1 MHALEN
7 TNLSSLEELP
17 PPRALKASLPA
28 SDAAA
33 RTVLAARAALRDALH
48 GRDGRLV
55 AIVGPCSLHDPAAA
69 LDYAR
74 RLQPLAERHRDA
86 LIVLMRAYFEKPRT
100 TVGWKGLVNDPRLDG
115 SCDVAR
121 GIALARELLLEI
133 NALGLPCATE
143 FLDPI
148 TPQYI
153 ADLVAWAA
161 IGARTAESQTHREMA
176 SGLSMPIGV
185 KNGTDGSVQVAVDAV
200 TAARHP
206 HVFLGVSELGRACV
220 VRTNGNADAHVVL
233 RGGRSG
239 PNWDAAAIADA
250 AARLAPLGPARG
262 VVVDCSHENSRKQP
276 ERQLEV
282 ARALAAGGRAAA
294 PALLGVMLES
304 FLRAGR
310 QDWKPGGEHTYGVS
324 ITDACIG
331 FDDTARVLEELA
343 AAWRDHARA
352 PQASALLPESCAKA
366 AAS

>member
-1 MHALEN
+1 MQRLEN
-7 TNLSSLEELP
+7 ANLIALEELP
-17 PPRALKASLPA
+17 SPRAIKQAQPA
-28 SDAAA
+28 PRGAAE
-33 RTVLAARAALRDALH
+33 TVLAARAAVQAALRGEDA
-48 GRDGRLV
+48 RLV

-74 RLQPLAERHRDA
+74 RLRAVAEDLRGE

-115 SCDVAR
+115 SCDVAS
-121 GIALARELLLEI
+121 GLALARDLLREI
-133 NALGLPCATE
+133 SALGLPCATE

-148 TPQYI
+148 TPQYL

-176 SGLSMPIGV
+176 SGLSMPVGV

-206 HVFLGVSELGRACV
+206 HVFLGVSESGRASV
-220 VRTNGNADAHVVL
+220 VRTAGNRDAHVVL

-250 AARLAPLGPARG
+250 ARHLAALGLARG
-262 VVVDCSHENSRKQP
+262 VVVDCSHENSGKQP
-276 ERQLEV
+276 ARQLEV
-282 ARALAAGGRAAA
+282 AGALAALGPRGA

-304 FLRAGR
+304 FLHAGR
-310 QDWKPGGEHTYGVS
+310 QDWHPGGEHDYGVS
-324 ITDACIG
+324 ITDACLG
-331 FDDTARVLEELA
+331 FDETAEALA
-343 AAWRDHARA
+343 LLAKAWRGGSRT
-352 PQASALLPESCAKA
+352 PRVEVASVRSCART

>member
-1 MHALEN
+1 VIEG
-7 TNLSSLEELP
+7 
-17 PPRALKASLPA
+17 RQ
-28 SDAAA
+28 
-33 RTVLAARAALRDALH
+33 ALRDVLER
-48 GRDGRLV
+48 RDPRLFV
-55 AIVGPCSLHDPAAA
+55 VVGPCSIHDPAAA

-74 RLQPLAERHRDA
+74 RLRALAAELRED
-86 LIVLMRAYFEKPRT
+86 VLVVMRAYFEKPRT

-121 GIALARELLLEI
+121 GLELARDLLRSI
-133 NALGLPCATE
+133 SDLGLPCATE

-148 TPQYI
+148 TPQYL

-176 SGLSMPIGV
+176 SGLSMPVGV

-206 HVFLGVSELGRACV
+206 HVFLGITDAGRASV
-220 VRTNGNADAHVVL
+220 VRTTGNRDAHVVL

-250 AARLAPLGPARG
+250 ARRLAPLGLARG
-262 VVVDCSHENSRKQP
+262 VVVDCSHENSGKQP

-282 ARALAAGGRAAA
+282 ARALAALGPAGA

-304 FLRAGR
+304 FLESGR
-310 QDWKPGGEHTYGVS
+310 QDWKPGGEHVYGVS

-331 FDDTARVLEELA
+331 FDATADVLGRLA
-343 AAWRDHARA
+343 RAWRARARA
-352 PQASALLPESCAKA
+352 PRAAAGSPGSCARS

>member
-1 MHALEN
+1 MQPLEN

-17 PPRALKASLPA
+17 PPRAIKQAQPA
-28 SDAAA
+28 SAAA
-33 RTVLAARAALRDALH
+33 VETVLAARGAVRDALH

-69 LDYAR
+69 FDYAR
-74 RLQPLAERHRDA
+74 RLRAVAEDVRGE

-115 SCDVAR
+115 SCDVAH
-121 GIALARELLLEI
+121 GLALARDLLREI
-133 NALGLPCATE
+133 SALGLPCATE

-148 TPQYI
+148 TPQYL

-176 SGLSMPIGV
+176 SGLSMPVGV

-206 HVFLGVSELGRACV
+206 HVFLGVSESGRASV
-220 VRTNGNADAHVVL
+220 VRTTGNRDAHVVL

-239 PNWDAAAIADA
+239 PNWDARAIEDA
-250 AARLAPLGPARG
+250 AQRLAKLGLARG
-262 VVVDCSHENSRKQP
+262 VVVDCSHENSGKQP
-276 ERQLEV
+276 ARQLEV
-282 ARALAAGGRAAA
+282 AGALAALGPGGA

-304 FLRAGR
+304 FLHAGR
-310 QDWKPGGEHTYGVS
+310 QDWRPGGEHDYGVS

-331 FDDTARVLEELA
+331 FEETADLLA
-343 AAWRDHARA
+343 RLAHAWRGAAHGPRTGA
-352 PQASALLPESCAKA
+352 ASAGSCTGT
-366 AAS
+366 ASS